1 MMGLSCEKEMVVYA
15 GLTTVT
21 GQDELA

>member
-1 MMGLSCEKEMVVYA
+1 MGLSCEKEMVVYA